1 MYPRQIECKNTKPVF
16 SGNKT
21 DAGMRIISKR
31 TPEILRRSP
40 LMPILLLYSMS
51 GLIIAAIVP
60 VTKSMISIE
69 TISAR
74 AYKTKPSSVCTTLL
88 RKLKNSI
95 CIQPPIP
102 YAQHLLPALPKWH
115 LQSYSAFLVTLAHAY
130 AY

>member
-1 MYPRQIECKNTKPVF
+1 
-16 SGNKT
+16 
-21 DAGMRIISKR
+21 
-31 TPEILRRSP
+31 
-40 LMPILLLYSMS
+40 MPILLLYSMS

-95 CIQPPIP
+95 CIHI
-102 YAQHLLPALPKWH
+102 
-115 LQSYSAFLVTLAHAY
+115 SYSLGSPVGSVQSGLPSASNFMI
-130 AY
+130 